1 MPIAVT
7 IGGVEAELFF
17 AGLAPGFVGLGQ
29 VVIRVPDV
37 VPFLTQGPTN
47 TAGLVIQVGDAS
59 SPVVP
64 LPLTAP
70 AGPGALDGVS
80 LRLNQLAP
88 SFILPGESLSVDV
101 SVLNPSGVLG
111 EFERSFVVS
120 TDASISLSEDRTI
133 RSNSFELNDDPDRR
147 FLLSGRLP
155 EDLPPGKYFFAVVLS
170 GAGGQVVSNIEPLEF
185 LLARPPYDLNVDVE
199 FVDPTSAAPGDRVRV
214 FTTIQASGSLTQWL
228 SYSIRLSTDA
238 VLSDD
243 DRVARSSRSLVFG
256 GSRKVTFRPT
266 IPDDLV
272 AGRYFIGVMFTT
284 EGDLNPQDNVSNSVE
299 INISE

>member
-1 MPIAVT
+1 MT
-7 IGGVEAELFF
+7 RTGGSYS
-17 AGLAPGFVGLGQ
+17 
-29 VVIRVPDV
+29 RVACRKIC
-37 VPFLTQGPTN
+37 LQ
-47 TAGLVIQVGDAS
+47 AS
-59 SPVVP
+59 TFSQSC
-64 LPLTAP
+64 L
-70 AGPGALDGVS
+70 AGPVDKLS
-80 LRLNQLAP
+80 R
-88 SFILPGESLSVDV
+88 ILS
-101 SVLNPSGVLG
+101 
-111 EFERSFVVS
+111 RSS
-120 TDASISLSEDRTI
+120 
-133 RSNSFELNDDPDRR
+133 
-147 FLLSGRLP
+147 
-155 EDLPPGKYFFAVVLS
+155 
-170 GAGGQVVSNIEPLEF
+170 F